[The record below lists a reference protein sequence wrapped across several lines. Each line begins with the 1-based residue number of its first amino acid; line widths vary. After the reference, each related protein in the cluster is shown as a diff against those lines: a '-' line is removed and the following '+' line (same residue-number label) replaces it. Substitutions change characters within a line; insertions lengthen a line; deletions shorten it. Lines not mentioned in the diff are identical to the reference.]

1 MAGKDFCFSPPPPLD
16 TPFVHTIMVSFR
28 RQPTKA
34 AIIGV
39 SFFTIYTLHRCYDQ
53 KLSAPTSILL
63 LALSALISAFFL
75 FVEPINQPQ
84 SYHNFADK
92 RLFLCSCHDAATEG
106 FFLPPGT
113 QQRRRGGFIIPNFG
127 DVVSNIVILA
137 GGVFGLVLQLNSAEF
152 ISEPSRKWQLQ
163 VCLPIFFYST
173 VAIAAGSTYYHWSP
187 SDSSLVWD
195 RLPMTLAF
203 VSIFGYILEDYM
215 PTTGVGQAL
224 MSPLLVIG
232 IFSVLYWKWT
242 DDLRLYVL
250 VQFLPLLLITA
261 LLVCC
266 NSKHG
271 GAFQQALGLGCYAL
285 AKICEERDYEI
296 YSATGKRI
304 SGHSLKHVL
313 AGLASVSIATMLM

>member
-1 MAGKDFCFSPPPPLD
+1 M
-16 TPFVHTIMVSFR
+16 
-28 RQPTKA
+28 
-34 AIIGV
+34 
-39 SFFTIYTLHRCYDQ
+39 
-53 KLSAPTSILL
+53 
-63 LALSALISAFFL
+63 
-75 FVEPINQPQ
+75 
-84 SYHNFADK
+84 
-92 RLFLCSCHDAATEG
+92 
-106 FFLPPGT
+106 
-113 QQRRRGGFIIPNFG
+113 
-127 DVVSNIVILA
+127 VSNIVILA

-152 ISEPSRKWQLQ
+152 ISEPSRKWQLH

>member
-1 MAGKDFCFSPPPPLD
+1 M
-16 TPFVHTIMVSFR
+16 
-28 RQPTKA
+28 
-34 AIIGV
+34 
-39 SFFTIYTLHRCYDQ
+39 
-53 KLSAPTSILL
+53 
-63 LALSALISAFFL
+63 
-75 FVEPINQPQ
+75 
-84 SYHNFADK
+84 
-92 RLFLCSCHDAATEG
+92 
-106 FFLPPGT
+106 PPGS
-113 QQRRRGGFIIPNFG
+113 QRRRGFVIPNFG
-127 DVVSNIVILA
+127 DVVSNIVIL
-137 GGVFGLVLQLNSAEF
+137 GSGVFGLVIVQLDS
-152 ISEPSRKWQLQ
+152 SEVVLEPRKWQLQ

-187 SDSSLVWD
+187 SNSSLVWD

-242 DDLRLYVL
+242 DDLRLYAL
-250 VQFLPLLLITA
+250 VQFLPLLSIAA

-266 NSKHG
+266 NAKHG

-285 AKICEERDYEI
+285 AKICEDRDYEI

-313 AGLASVSIATMLM
+313 AGMASVSIATMLM